1 VSQIQFI
8 KPSFEEIKSK
18 IQQELKDK
26 SFEEKIIHSQN
37 GIELMPIYTKDT
49 TPIPIQ
55 VFPYVEDRI
64 FFQSLTISNDIES
77 INNEIIVA
85 LENGASGLRLDF
97 KDISQS
103 MDWNVLFHNIRF
115 DYIYT
120 QLLNISDNLKKSFNE
135 YLSYQKYEIK
145 ENQVLF
151 EESFYVIKD
160 SNFFEDVVFL
170 LQKVESN
177 SLNSP
182 YHISIQL
189 KGDYFWDLCKIRAFK
204 ILFDSIRQKFHLE
217 KGLIIACTHI
227 ETGSSIH
234 ENNLLM
240 LTTQALSGLIAGCDG
255 MVIDTFNG
263 EYNSFSNRMSRNI
276 FNILKEEAYLDKVD
290 DPSFGSYFIE
300 NYTKKIAEKIY
311 QLL

>member
-1 VSQIQFI
+1 MSQIQFI

-160 SNFFEDVVFL
+160 SNFFDDVVFL

-204 ILFDSIRQKFHLE
+204 ILFESIRQKFDLPTN
-217 KGLIIACTHI
+217 LILAQSNLGA
-227 ETGSSIH
+227 GSSVK

-240 LTTQALSGLIAGCDG
+240 LTTQAISGIGAGCEGLILE
-255 MVIDTFNG
+255 TFNG
-263 EYNSFSNRMSRNI
+263 EDSNFSQRMSRNI
-276 FNILKEEAYLDKVD
+276 FNL
-290 DPSFGSYFIE
+290 
-300 NYTKKIAEKIY
+300 
-311 QLL
+311 

>member
-1 VSQIQFI
+1 MSQIQFI
-8 KPSFEEIKSK
+8 KPSFEEIKYK

-77 INNEIIVA
+77 INNEILIA

-103 MDWNVLFHNIRF
+103 LDWNVLFRNIRF

-120 QLLNISDNLKKSFNE
+120 QLLNTSDNLKKSFHE

-151 EESFYVIKD
+151 EESLYVIKD
-160 SNFFEDVVFL
+160 SNFIEDVVFL

-204 ILFDSIRQKFHLE
+204 ILFDSIREKFHLE

-255 MVIDTFNG
+255 MVIDPFNG
-263 EYNSFSNRMSRNI
+263 ECNSFSNRMSRNI